1 MDQYALKQRA
11 ALAGADYVQA
21 HAPKG
26 ALLGVGAGSTVNIL
40 IDALVAQQAFGRHFR
55 GAVSSSRA
63 TTARLESCGVPVFEL
78 NQADALP
85 LYLDGADE
93 IDPHGR
99 MIKGGGGALTGEK
112 IVAAAAKV
120 FVCIADVSK
129 YVPLLGRFALPV
141 EVVPMAYAMLSQRFA
156 ALGGTPRLRC
166 MPDGAPYLTD
176 YGNQVLDIAGLKME
190 APPALERELSAWP
203 GVVTVG
209 LFAQRRADV
218 CLLGVPEGVKTI
230 TYSQATLV

>member
-63 TTARLESCGVPVFEL
+63 TTARLESCGVEVCEL
-78 NQADALP
+78 DEADALP
-85 LYLDGADE
+85 LALGGADE

-112 IVAAAAKV
+112 IAAAAANV
-120 FVCIADVSK
+120 LVCIADVSK
-129 YVPLLGRFALPV
+129 EVPLRRRLALPA
-141 EVVPMAYAMLSQRFA
+141 EVV
-156 ALGGTPRLRC
+156 
-166 MPDGAPYLTD
+166 
-176 YGNQVLDIAGLKME
+176 
-190 APPALERELSAWP
+190 
-203 GVVTVG
+203 
-209 LFAQRRADV
+209 
-218 CLLGVPEGVKTI
+218 
-230 TYSQATLV
+230 